1 MMRTSWPY
9 ATSLA
14 PNFGANVIY
23 DEIVRNRFPVVGII
37 GAGSLARLHLAPA
50 IALGVD
56 LRVLATSKDDSA
68 AQVCNYVIGDRNNLS
83 HVLDFAR
90 QCDLVTYE
98 DGAVGPSIVKGLEAE
113 GIRVYPRS
121 STLSQSRD
129 REQLGSDLDLI
140 FAVTVARSAHGQTC
154 TWSPTQVIMSD
165 GNIVGT
171 VTPAPLITSEVSA
184 SAAEIALTLADRFGL
199 VGVMTVEM
207 ICKGGLLSPHK
218 LVMQPEIYGHW
229 SIEGSVTSQYE
240 QHLRAILDLPLGDP
254 SMVAPYAVM
263 GTVIGRDKSDMYRPY
278 LHLMARNPELKFHQ
292 YMNEVAPGE
301 VVGHLTAAGDDL
313 VHLQE
318 IIEHACSYMSG
329 EIDE

>member
-1 MMRTSWPY
+1 
-9 ATSLA
+9 
-14 PNFGANVIY
+14 
-23 DEIVRNRFPVVGII
+23 VRNRFPVVGII

-56 LRVLATSKDDSA
+56 LKVLATSKDDSA

-90 QCDLVTYE
+90 QCDLVTFE
-98 DGAVGPSIVKGLEAE
+98 DGAVGLSIVKGLEAE

-129 REQLGSDLDLI
+129 KEQIESDPDLI
-140 FAVTVARSAHGQTC
+140 FAVSVARSAHGQAC

-171 VTPAPLITSEVSA
+171 ITPAPLITSEVSA
-184 SAAEIALTLADRFGL
+184 SAAELALTLADRLGL

-207 ICKGGLLSPHK
+207 SYTGGQLSPFN

-254 SMVAPYAVM
+254 SMSAPYAVM
-263 GTVIGRDKSDMYRPY
+263 GTVVGRDKSDMYRPY
-278 LHLMARNPELKFHQ
+278 LHLMARSPELKVHQ
-292 YMNEVAPGE
+292 YMNEVAPGQT
-301 VVGHLTAAGDDL
+301 VAHLTAVGDDL

-318 IIEHACSYMSG
+318 IIEHARDYMSG
-329 EIDE
+329 VIDE

>member
-1 MMRTSWPY
+1 
-9 ATSLA
+9 
-14 PNFGANVIY
+14 
-23 DEIVRNRFPVVGII
+23 VRNRFPVVGII

-56 LRVLATSKDDSA
+56 LKVLATSKDDSA
-68 AQVCNYVIGDRNNLS
+68 AQVCNCVIGDRNNLS

-90 QCDLVTYE
+90 QCDLVTFE
-98 DGAVGPSIVKGLEAE
+98 DGAVGLSIVKGLEAE

-129 REQLGSDLDLI
+129 KEQIESDPDLI
-140 FAVTVARSAHGQTC
+140 FAVSVARSAHGQAC

-171 VTPAPLITSEVSA
+171 ITPAPLITSEVSA
-184 SAAEIALTLADRFGL
+184 SAAELALTLADRLGL

-207 ICKGGLLSPHK
+207 SYTGGQLSPFN

-254 SMVAPYAVM
+254 SMSAPYAVM
-263 GTVIGRDKSDMYRPY
+263 GTVVGRDKSDMYRPY
-278 LHLMARNPELKFHQ
+278 LHLMARSPELKVHQ
-292 YMNEVAPGE
+292 YMNEVAPGQT
-301 VVGHLTAAGDDL
+301 VAHLTAVGDDL
-313 VHLQE
+313 AHLQE
-318 IIEHACSYMSG
+318 IIEHARDYMSG
-329 EIDE
+329 VIDE

>member
-1 MMRTSWPY
+1 M
-9 ATSLA
+9 
-14 PNFGANVIY
+14 
-23 DEIVRNRFPVVGII
+23 RNRFPVVGII

-50 IALGVD
+50 VALGVD
-56 LRVLATSKDDSA
+56 LKVLATSKDDSA

-83 HVLDFAR
+83 HVLEFAR

-98 DGAVGPSIVKGLEAE
+98 DGAVGQSIVKGLEAE

-121 STLSQSRD
+121 ATLSQSRD
-129 REQLGSDLDLI
+129 REQIDSDFDLI
-140 FAVTVARSAHGQTC
+140 CAVTVARSAHGQTC
-154 TWSPTQVIMSD
+154 TWSPTEVIMSD
-165 GNIVGT
+165 SNIVGT
-171 VTPAPLITSEVSA
+171 VTPAPSITSELSA
-184 SAAEIALTLADRFGL
+184 SAAELALTLADRVGL

-207 ICKGGLLSPHK
+207 ICKSGQLSPLK

-240 QHLRAILDLPLGDP
+240 QHLRAVLDLPLGDP
-254 SMVAPYAVM
+254 SMTAPYAVT
-263 GTVIGRDKSDMYRPY
+263 GTVIGRNKSDMYRPY

-292 YMNEVAPGE
+292 YMNEVAPGK
-301 VVGHLTAAGDDL
+301 VVGHLTAVGDDL

>member
-1 MMRTSWPY
+1 
-9 ATSLA
+9 
-14 PNFGANVIY
+14 
-23 DEIVRNRFPVVGII
+23 VRNRFPVVGII

-56 LRVLATSKDDSA
+56 LKVLAMSKDDSA

-90 QCDLVTYE
+90 QCDLVTFE
-98 DGAVGPSIVKGLEAE
+98 DGAVGLSIVKGLEAE

-129 REQLGSDLDLI
+129 KEQIESDPDLI
-140 FAVTVARSAHGQTC
+140 FAVSVARSAHGQAC

-171 VTPAPLITSEVSA
+171 ITPAPLITSEVSA
-184 SAAEIALTLADRFGL
+184 SAAELALTLADRLGL

-207 ICKGGLLSPHK
+207 SYTGGQLSPLN

-254 SMVAPYAVM
+254 SMSAPYAVM
-263 GTVIGRDKSDMYRPY
+263 GTVVGRDKSDMYRPY
-278 LHLMARNPELKFHQ
+278 LHLMARSPELKVHQ
-292 YMNEVAPGE
+292 YMNEVAPGQT
-301 VVGHLTAAGDDL
+301 VAHLTAVGDDL
-313 VHLQE
+313 AHLQE
-318 IIEHACSYMSG
+318 IIEHARDYMSG
-329 EIDE
+329 VIDE

>member
-1 MMRTSWPY
+1 MRNP
-9 ATSLA
+9 
-14 PNFGANVIY
+14 
-23 DEIVRNRFPVVGII
+23 FPVVGII

-56 LRVLATSKDDSA
+56 LKVLATSKDDSA
-68 AQVCNYVIGDRNNLS
+68 AQVCNYTVGDRNNLS
-83 HVLDFAR
+83 HVLEFAR
-90 QCDLVTYE
+90 QCDLVTFE
-98 DGAVGPSIVKGLEAE
+98 DGAVGLSIVKGLEAE

-129 REQLGSDLDLI
+129 KEQIESDPDLI
-140 FAVTVARSAHGQTC
+140 FAVSVARSAHGQAC

-171 VTPAPLITSEVSA
+171 ITPAPLITSEVSA
-184 SAAEIALTLADRFGL
+184 SAAELALTLADRLGL

-207 ICKGGLLSPHK
+207 SCTGGQLSLLN
-218 LVMQPEIYGHW
+218 LVMQPEIHGHW

-254 SMVAPYAVM
+254 SMIAPYAVM

-278 LHLMARNPELKFHQ
+278 LHLMARSPELKVHQ
-292 YMNEVAPGE
+292 YMNEVAPGQT
-301 VVGHLTAAGDDL
+301 VAHLTAVGDDL
-313 VHLQE
+313 AHLQE
-318 IIEHACSYMSG
+318 IIEHSRDYMSG
-329 EIDE
+329 VIDE

>member
-1 MMRTSWPY
+1 M
-9 ATSLA
+9 
-14 PNFGANVIY
+14 
-23 DEIVRNRFPVVGII
+23 RNRFPVVGII
-37 GAGSLARLHLAPA
+37 GAGSSARLHLAPA
-50 IALGVD
+50 IALGVN
-56 LRVLATSKDDSA
+56 LKVLAASKDDSA
-68 AQVCNYVIGDRNNLS
+68 AQVCNYVIGDRNNLT
-83 HVLDFAR
+83 HVIEFAR

-98 DGAVGPSIVKGLEAE
+98 DGAVGQSIVKGLEAE

-129 REQLGSDLDLI
+129 KEQIDSDFDLI

-154 TWSPTQVIMSD
+154 TWSPTQVIKSD

-171 VTPAPLITSEVSA
+171 ITPAPSITSEA
-184 SAAEIALTLADRFGL
+184 SANAAELALTLADRAGL
-199 VGVMTVEM
+199 IGVMTVEM
-207 ICKGGLLSPHK
+207 ICKDGQISPLK

-254 SMVAPYAVM
+254 SMTAPNAVM

-292 YMNEVAPGE
+292 YMNEVAPGK
-301 VVGHLTAAGDDL
+301 VVGHLTALGNDL

>member
-1 MMRTSWPY
+1 
-9 ATSLA
+9 
-14 PNFGANVIY
+14 
-23 DEIVRNRFPVVGII
+23 VRNRFPVVGII

-56 LRVLATSKDDSA
+56 LKVLATSKDDSA

-90 QCDLVTYE
+90 QCDLVTFE
-98 DGAVGPSIVKGLEAE
+98 DGAVGLSIVKGLEAE
-113 GIRVYPRS
+113 GIRVHPRS

-129 REQLGSDLDLI
+129 KEQIESDPDLI
-140 FAVTVARSAHGQTC
+140 FAVSVARSAHGQAC

-171 VTPAPLITSEVSA
+171 ITPAPLITSEVSA
-184 SAAEIALTLADRFGL
+184 SAAELALTLADRLGL

-207 ICKGGLLSPHK
+207 SYTGGQLSPFN

-254 SMVAPYAVM
+254 SMSAPYAVM
-263 GTVIGRDKSDMYRPY
+263 GTVVGRDKSDMYRPY
-278 LHLMARNPELKFHQ
+278 LHLMARSPELKVHQ
-292 YMNEVAPGE
+292 YMNEVAPGQT
-301 VVGHLTAAGDDL
+301 VAHLTAVGDDL
-313 VHLQE
+313 AHLQE
-318 IIEHACSYMSG
+318 IIEHARDYMSG
-329 EIDE
+329 VIDE

>member
-1 MMRTSWPY
+1 MMRTSSAY

-171 VTPAPLITSEVSA
+171 ITPAPLITSEVSA

-301 VVGHLTAAGDDL
+301 VVGHLTAVGDDL

>member
-1 MMRTSWPY
+1 M
-9 ATSLA
+9 
-14 PNFGANVIY
+14 
-23 DEIVRNRFPVVGII
+23 RNRFPVVGII

-68 AQVCNYVIGDRNNLS
+68 AQVCNYTVGDRNNLS
-83 HVLDFAR
+83 DVLDFAR
-90 QCDLVTYE
+90 QCDLVTFE
-98 DGAVGPSIVKGLEAE
+98 DGAVGLSIIKGLEVE

-129 REQLGSDLDLI
+129 KGQLDSDLDLI
-140 FAVTVARSAHGQTC
+140 LAVSVARSAHGQAC

-171 VTPAPLITSEVSA
+171 ITPAPLITSEVSA
-184 SAAEIALTLADRFGL
+184 SAAELALTLADRLGL
-199 VGVMTVEM
+199 VGVMTVRM
-207 ICKGGLLSPHK
+207 SCKGGQLSLLN

-254 SMVAPYAVM
+254 SMSAPYAVM
-263 GTVIGRDKSDMYRPY
+263 GTVIGGDKSDMYRPY
-278 LHLMARNPELKFHQ
+278 LHLMARSPELKVHQ
-292 YMNEVAPGE
+292 YMNEVAPGQT
-301 VVGHLTAAGDDL
+301 VAHLTAVGDDL
-313 VHLQE
+313 AHLQE
-318 IIEHACSYMSG
+318 IIEHARDYMSG
-329 EIDE
+329 VIDE

>member
-1 MMRTSWPY
+1 
-9 ATSLA
+9 
-14 PNFGANVIY
+14 
-23 DEIVRNRFPVVGII
+23 VRNRFPVVGII

-56 LRVLATSKDDSA
+56 LKVLATSKDDSA

-90 QCDLVTYE
+90 QCDLVTFE
-98 DGAVGPSIVKGLEAE
+98 DGAVGLSIVKGLEAE

-129 REQLGSDLDLI
+129 KEQIESDPDLI
-140 FAVTVARSAHGQTC
+140 FAVSVARSAHGQAC

-171 VTPAPLITSEVSA
+171 ITPAPLITSEVSA
-184 SAAEIALTLADRFGL
+184 SAAELALTLADRFGL

-207 ICKGGLLSPHK
+207 SYTGGQLSPFN

-254 SMVAPYAVM
+254 SMSAPYAVM
-263 GTVIGRDKSDMYRPY
+263 GTVVGRDKSDMYRPY
-278 LHLMARNPELKFHQ
+278 LHLMARSPELKVHQ
-292 YMNEVAPGE
+292 YMNEVAPGQT
-301 VVGHLTAAGDDL
+301 VAHLTAVGDDL
-313 VHLQE
+313 AHLQE
-318 IIEHACSYMSG
+318 IIEHARDYMSG
-329 EIDE
+329 VIDE

>member
-1 MMRTSWPY
+1 
-9 ATSLA
+9 
-14 PNFGANVIY
+14 
-23 DEIVRNRFPVVGII
+23 VRNPFPVVGII

-56 LRVLATSKDDSA
+56 LKVLATSKDDSA
-68 AQVCNYVIGDRNNLS
+68 AQVCNYTVGDRNNLS
-83 HVLDFAR
+83 HVLEFAR
-90 QCDLVTYE
+90 QCDLVTFE
-98 DGAVGPSIVKGLEAE
+98 DGAVGLSIVKGLEAE

-129 REQLGSDLDLI
+129 KEQIESDPDLI
-140 FAVTVARSAHGQTC
+140 FAVSVARSAHGQAC

-171 VTPAPLITSEVSA
+171 ITPAPLITSEVSA
-184 SAAEIALTLADRFGL
+184 SAAELALTLADRLGL

-207 ICKGGLLSPHK
+207 SCTGGQLSLLN
-218 LVMQPEIYGHW
+218 LVMQPEIHGHW

-254 SMVAPYAVM
+254 SMIAPYAVM

-278 LHLMARNPELKFHQ
+278 LHLMARSPELKVHQ
-292 YMNEVAPGE
+292 YMNEVAPGQT
-301 VVGHLTAAGDDL
+301 VAHLTAVGDDL
-313 VHLQE
+313 AHLQE
-318 IIEHACSYMSG
+318 IIEHSRDYMSG
-329 EIDE
+329 VIDE

>member
-1 MMRTSWPY
+1 M
-9 ATSLA
+9 
-14 PNFGANVIY
+14 
-23 DEIVRNRFPVVGII
+23 RNRFPVVGII

-56 LRVLATSKDDSA
+56 LKVLATSKDDSA

-90 QCDLVTYE
+90 QCDLVTFE
-98 DGAVGPSIVKGLEAE
+98 DGAVGLSIVKGLEAE

-129 REQLGSDLDLI
+129 KEQIESDPDLI
-140 FAVTVARSAHGQTC
+140 FAVSVARSAHGQAC

-171 VTPAPLITSEVSA
+171 ITPAPLITSEVSA
-184 SAAEIALTLADRFGL
+184 SAAELALTLADRLGL

-207 ICKGGLLSPHK
+207 SYTGGQLSPFN

-254 SMVAPYAVM
+254 SMSAPYAVM
-263 GTVIGRDKSDMYRPY
+263 GTVVGRDKSDMYRPY
-278 LHLMARNPELKFHQ
+278 LHLMARSPELKVHQ
-292 YMNEVAPGE
+292 YMNEVAPGQT
-301 VVGHLTAAGDDL
+301 VAHLTAVGDDL
-313 VHLQE
+313 AHLQE
-318 IIEHACSYMSG
+318 IIEHARDYMSG
-329 EIDE
+329 VIDE

>member
-1 MMRTSWPY
+1 
-9 ATSLA
+9 
-14 PNFGANVIY
+14 
-23 DEIVRNRFPVVGII
+23 VRNRFPVVGII

-56 LRVLATSKDDSA
+56 LKVLATSKDDSA

-90 QCDLVTYE
+90 QCDLVTFE
-98 DGAVGPSIVKGLEAE
+98 DGAVGLSIVKGLEAE

-129 REQLGSDLDLI
+129 KEQIESDPDLI
-140 FAVTVARSAHGQTC
+140 FAVSVARSAHGQAC

-171 VTPAPLITSEVSA
+171 ITPAPLITSEVSA
-184 SAAEIALTLADRFGL
+184 SAAELALTLADRLGL

-207 ICKGGLLSPHK
+207 SYTGGQLSPFN

-254 SMVAPYAVM
+254 SMSAPYAVM
-263 GTVIGRDKSDMYRPY
+263 GTVVGRDKSDMYRPY
-278 LHLMARNPELKFHQ
+278 LHLMARSPELKVHQ
-292 YMNEVAPGE
+292 YMNEVAPGQT
-301 VVGHLTAAGDDL
+301 VAHLTAVGDDL
-313 VHLQE
+313 AHLQE
-318 IIEHACSYMSG
+318 IIEHARDYMSG
-329 EIDE
+329 VIDE